1 MTANDYL
8 LLLVAIVLGLLA
20 LAIFLPSR
28 FLPSRFFN
36 PKHSNENTKQ
46 ETDDSTH
53 ASPKKQ
59 SSKHLQALHKK
70 VSEQL
75 TASRFQA
82 SLSEKYITISHQGK
96 KYALITLDPKLDT
109 HTRQLGD
116 VQIINFKKPPSD
128 TTLETALKQAKILS
142 VH

>member
-36 PKHSNENTKQ
+36 QK
-46 ETDDSTH
+46 H
-53 ASPKKQ
+53 ASTEINDTALEHPTSKKQ
-59 SSKHLQALHKK
+59 SPKNLQALHKK
-70 VSEQL
+70 VNEQL
-75 TASRFQA
+75 TTSRFQA
-82 SLSEKYITISHQGK
+82 SLSEKYITITHQGK
-96 KYALITLDPKLDT
+96 KYALITLDPKLPM

-128 TTLETALKQAKILS
+128 AALETALKQANILS
-142 VH
+142 LH